1 MSTSPSQPIPPRRPI
16 LTFLR
21 KARDNWLLRHQNT
34 FSFWIHMIGIPLAFI
49 GLVAMFVVEP
59 WYWGLAALVAG
70 YVLQYIGHLVEGNDM
85 GEWVAVKRLFGLP
98 YVAIAPRYRQSA
110 DRPTA

>member
-1 MSTSPSQPIPPRRPI
+1 
-16 LTFLR
+16 
-21 KARDNWLLRHQNT
+21 
-34 FSFWIHMIGIPLAFI
+34 MIGIPLAFI

-59 WYWGLAALVAG
+59 WYLGLAALVVG

-98 YVAIAPRYRQSA
+98 YVAVAPRYRRSA